1 MVGIPG
7 PGLLDS
13 TLGEARREVI
23 LKMPAGQWHPSATLQ
38 AKARARTPEGLL
50 PNRGIPA
57 TLSVIDE
64 LEELQHEIEAGN
76 ASKRED
82 RGPRKTPKS

>member
-1 MVGIPG
+1 
-7 PGLLDS
+7 
-13 TLGEARREVI
+13 
-23 LKMPAGQWHPSATLQ
+23 MPAEQWHPSATLQ
-38 AKARARTPEGLL
+38 ARAGARIPEGFL

-76 ASKRED
+76 SSKKED
-82 RGPRKTPKS
+82 S

>member
-1 MVGIPG
+1 M
-7 PGLLDS
+7 
-13 TLGEARREVI
+13 TAE
-23 LKMPAGQWHPSATLQ
+23 QWHPSATLQ
-38 AKARARTPEGLL
+38 ARAGARTPEGLL

-64 LEELQHEIEAGN
+64 LEELQHKIEAGN

-82 RGPRKTPKS
+82 S